1 MQSSLYVALSSQIAL
16 ENRLNTIADNVANSS
31 TIGFRPTEI
40 RFSSLV
46 GDDTAYVSEGE
57 TYLSTM
63 GGGLTQ
69 TGSMLDFAVQGG
81 GWFAIDTPAGLALTR
96 DGRFTISDGG
106 ELVTLGGYPVLDQGG
121 APIQLNGNAEPPTAS
136 RDGLLRQEG
145 TVVGSLGLYQ
155 LDPNAP
161 FVRLENSAILP
172 EGNPEPVVDRADSGI
187 IQGYLEQS
195 GVNAVSEMSRLIM
208 VTKAFEN
215 AASLIK
221 DGETALDK
229 AVEALGGT
237 R

>member
-1 MQSSLYVALSSQIAL
+1 MQTSLYVALSSQIAL

-46 GDDTAYVSEGE
+46 GNDTAFVSEGD
-57 TYLSTM
+57 TYLSSK

-81 GWFAIDTPAGLALTR
+81 GWFAIETPAGLALTR
-96 DGRFTISDGG
+96 DGRFTISDTG
-106 ELVTLGGYPVLDQGG
+106 ELVTLGGYPVLDPGG
-121 APIQLNGNAEPPTAS
+121 APIQLNGNAEPPVAS

-145 TVVGSLGLYQ
+145 AVVGSLGLYQ
-155 LDPNAP
+155 LDPKAA

-172 EGNPEPVVDRADSGI
+172 EGDPEPVVDRADSGI

-195 GVNAVSEMSRLIM
+195 GVNSVSEMSRLIM

-215 AASLIK
+215 AASLIR
-221 DGETALDK
+221 DGEKALDK
-229 AVEALGGT
+229 AVETLGGT